1 MNRRGSCIKPPK
13 QEFTLSIAP
22 DGELRFLFD
31 DALAPLLDLGEA
43 SIQRASYVEPIGTQ
57 WYADLSPVG
66 GEVLGP
72 FELRSD
78 ALAAEAIW
86 LLEHGIPTPGAS
98 R

>member
-1 MNRRGSCIKPPK
+1 V
-13 QEFTLSIAP
+13 LSIAP

-31 DALAPLLDLGEA
+31 DALTPLLQFGEA
-43 SIQRASYVEPIGTQ
+43 SIRRASYVEPVGTK

-72 FELRSD
+72 FDLRSD
-78 ALAAEAIW
+78 ALAAEAAW
-86 LLEHGIPTPGAS
+86 LLERGIPTPHAS